1 MHTDKILEDTVGPQQ
16 YQSKSFNQNT
26 ETINMSAEIKPKRYR
41 EKNYGSILAKER
53 KSPEGSACSTFGD
66 SRVESLSDLGA
77 CESIEGDSSDDDEEE
92 DFFYRNVME
101 KSSSPTTNQC
111 FLRNNFAPQEEK
123 WKNKEQQVC
132 HGKLKNRF
140 SDEDTTSQ
148 LKSVSEQYIP
158 LAGQYKAYTLQ
169 DYKRQINVNLGGLGL
184 DITANNEKMKLM
196 MKQRRYG
203 EKANLRNIK
212 KLKESQLRK
221 ERDAKDKNRH
231 SEESSSLVNSVG
243 SLSKAQGKSVRSR
256 RRKCISK
263 KLQTEDKIVDSDV
276 ETRTLLNSLQDRHM
290 KEVQLVESIINEL
303 L

>member
-1 MHTDKILEDTVGPQQ
+1 MGQQ
-16 YQSKSFNQNT
+16 
-26 ETINMSAEIKPKRYR
+26 P
-41 EKNYGSILAKER
+41 YG
-53 KSPEGSACSTFGD
+53 
-66 SRVESLSDLGA
+66 VESLSDLGA
-77 CESIEGDSSDDDEEE
+77 CQSIEGDSSDDDEEE

-101 KSSSPTTNQC
+101 RSSSPTTNQC
-111 FLRNNFAPQEEK
+111 FLRSNFAPQEEK
-123 WKNKEQQVC
+123 WKNKEQPVC

-148 LKSVSEQYIP
+148 LKSVSE
-158 LAGQYKAYTLQ
+158 
-169 DYKRQINVNLGGLGL
+169 
-184 DITANNEKMKLM
+184 MKLM

-221 ERDAKDKNRH
+221 ERDAKDQNRYN
-231 SEESSSLVNSVG
+231 EEGSSLVNSVS

-303 L
+303 S